1 MGVYNAERKTVMFS
15 KTFLKDM
22 AERAIVTF
30 AEVVLALVG
39 IVWLSDPLSLLNVN
53 WIPVIIA
60 GLIGSVLAILK
71 AIVAS
76 FIGDKNSA
84 SLVK

>member
-1 MGVYNAERKTVMFS
+1 MFS
-15 KTFLKDM
+15 KKWFADM
-22 AERAIVTF
+22 GERAIVTF
-30 AEVVLALVG
+30 AEVVLAIVG
-39 IVWLSDPLSLLNVN
+39 LGYLNDPMMLLNIN
-53 WIPVIIA
+53 WLQVIIA

-76 FIGDKNSA
+76 FVGDKNSA